1 MAQEDYNKNAQS
13 TIQTTLSQYPIL
25 AEKIENVMYNRLVS
39 DGYVSAGSF
48 TDKIRTFALMTQK
61 REGLKDPF
69 GQEAPLIWEKRLDRV
84 RSMMIQEEFANRYP
98 LEVFLDIVNSVRAS
112 ISDSKPGPVWFNIR
126 NASIEKI
133 IQQTLTLEHMPAAA
147 QGQYDAQLNAARSQL
162 ISRLLSNSPAFKD
175 LAMEIFSIH
184 DLLEVN
190 RHRIGRG
197 LIGSKAAELLLS
209 NRILHNS
216 EDADIRN
223 AVGNIESIFI
233 GSEEFNDFM
242 MINNLMH
249 WYDQKYK
256 DEVTISREYP
266 QLQEEFM
273 RGEFPREVVDALREV
288 LKNFN
293 GSPFIVRSSSKL
305 EDNFQNPFNSM
316 YKSIPIANQDTP
328 EANLESLLNAIRKIY
343 ASVFNP
349 NALIYRKKNGLVEH
363 SEEMAILIQ
372 KVPGRSSGPY
382 YFPDISGIGCSRTPF
397 KWRQDSPKD
406 EGFLRLTV
414 GMGTHSTDRTG
425 DDYTHIIELSEPNRR
440 HTTFTSAENHLTQ
453 QTMQIINMK
462 TNQVELLDVQDV
474 LSRNYPALYL
484 VAQKGDEESLHSMQ
498 PGEDTDY
505 YYVTCD
511 NLIRKTNFTR
521 LMRDI
526 LHSLETTYGR
536 PVLIE
541 FTVMLDMADPRNI
554 NFRIQIHN
562 CRPMILPESMNMP
575 LPASGSEGRRM
586 LFTSDLF
593 VGNGVIRDI
602 SYIVY
607 VDPVHYQKLYGKTKR
622 EFCELLSE
630 INRKLSGEN
639 FILAAAS
646 RWGTMENHGIPVE
659 YHELCNTKAVVEL
672 SGVHDP
678 KLSDPF
684 CGTRFFQSLL
694 ESGIY
699 SVITNADKT
708 EDIDMSFFSDSL
720 DLTEDW
726 VGVPQKFKN
735 CVRILS
741 TKDWYGSR
749 SLTLE
754 MDQKHGIVKAYFI

>member
-1 MAQEDYNKNAQS
+1 MTQEDYNKNALS

-25 AEKIENVMYNRLVS
+25 AEKIENEMYNRLVS
-39 DGYVSAGSF
+39 DGYISVDSF
-48 TDKIRTFALMTQK
+48 AEKIRTFALMTQK
-61 REGLKDPF
+61 REGLNDPY
-69 GQEAPLIWEKRLDRV
+69 GQEASGIWEKRLGRV
-84 RSMMIQEEFANRYP
+84 RSMMIQEEFGLRYP
-98 LEVFLDIVNSVRAS
+98 LEVFLNIVNSVRAPFS
-112 ISDSKPGPVWFNIR
+112 ERKPGPVWLNIR

-133 IQQTLTLEHMPAAA
+133 IEQTLTIEHLPVAERSR
-147 QGQYDAQLNAARSQL
+147 YEAQLNAARSQL
-162 ISRLLSNSPAFKD
+162 ISRLLSNNPEFKD
-175 LAMEIFSIH
+175 LAMETFTIH
-184 DLLEVN
+184 DLLEIN
-190 RHRIGRG
+190 RRRIGRG
-197 LIGSKAAELLLS
+197 MIGSKAAELLLC

-256 DEVTISREYP
+256 DEDTICREYP
-266 QLQEEFM
+266 QLCEEFM
-273 RGEFPREVVDALREV
+273 KGEFPREIVSALREV

-293 GSPFIVRSSSKL
+293 GSPFIVRSSSLL
-305 EDNFQNPFNSM
+305 EDNFLHPFNSM
-316 YKSIPIANQDTP
+316 YRSVAIANQDTP
-328 EANLESLLNAIRKIY
+328 EENLAALLKAIRTIY

-349 NALIYRKKNGLVEH
+349 NALIYRKKNGLIEH

-382 YFPDISGIGCSRTPF
+382 FFPDISGIGCSRTPF

-406 EGFLRLTV
+406 EGFLRFTV
-414 GMGTHSTDRTG
+414 GMGSHSTDRTG

-440 HTTFTSAENHLTQ
+440 HTTFTSVEDKLTQ

-462 TNQVELLDVQDV
+462 TNQTELLDVQDV

-484 VAQKGDEESLHSMQ
+484 VAQKGDEDSFHYMQ

-505 YYVTCD
+505 YYVTCQY
-511 NLIRKTNFTR
+511 LIRKTNFTR

-526 LHSLETTYGR
+526 LHSLEGTYGK
-536 PVLIE
+536 PVLVE
-541 FTVMLDMADPRNI
+541 FTVMLDMADPRSI

-562 CRPMILPESMNMP
+562 CRPLIFPENMQSQI
-575 LPASGSEGRRM
+575 PASGSEGRRM

-607 VDPVHYQKLYGKTKR
+607 VDPVYYQKLYGKTKR
-622 EFCELLSE
+622 EFCELLAD

-639 FILAAAS
+639 FIFAAAS

-659 YHELCNTKAVVEL
+659 YHELCNAKAVVEL

-720 DLTEDW
+720 DLTGDW

-749 SLTLE
+749 SLTME
-754 MDQKHGIVKAYFI
+754 MDQEHGIVKAYFI